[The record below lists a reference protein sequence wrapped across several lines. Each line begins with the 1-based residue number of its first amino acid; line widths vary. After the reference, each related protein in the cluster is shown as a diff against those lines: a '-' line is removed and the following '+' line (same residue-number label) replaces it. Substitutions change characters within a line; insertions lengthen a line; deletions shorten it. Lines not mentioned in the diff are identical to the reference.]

1 MKMISNAIIP
11 VPVRLY
17 GIFYLHFIP
26 VYRGKGGGLA
36 CGSLFFWRL
45 DVQRET
51 VPSVIGNS
59 IGRDRT
65 FSKDLDLKKKEN
77 QAGSLLLGSRR
88 ESVIMTPGA
97 IAVIIST
104 PYPINFWP
112 FFFFF
117 SSFLEWRMEGTR
129 RIETKDIYTHKRA
142 TSYRSIGLWNTA
154 IPVGL
159 RAVRPLLSVKV
170 QSNKNSW
177 NLHINQWWREESHST
192 PSWILNAL
200 ARSAQ
205 CYAVHYCIAPI
216 IIKKWSVTNVVITA
230 PYNGAIIRW
239 CWEAGW
245 MVGGLTLVVVYSAR
259 LITSLFFRHDK
270 NGISWKK
277 KLAGGRSFGERWI
290 STS

>member
-1 MKMISNAIIP
+1 
-11 VPVRLY
+11 
-17 GIFYLHFIP
+17 
-26 VYRGKGGGLA
+26 
-36 CGSLFFWRL
+36 
-45 DVQRET
+45 
-51 VPSVIGNS
+51 
-59 IGRDRT
+59 
-65 FSKDLDLKKKEN
+65 
-77 QAGSLLLGSRR
+77 
-88 ESVIMTPGA
+88 MTPGA
-97 IAVIIST
+97 RAVIIST

-277 KLAGGRSFGERWI
+277 AGRGSIIRWKMDLYLVVICLLLTRTFPTILISIIISVVVVIIERDVYSSLSLSLWMRWNGVL
-290 STS
+290 

>member
-1 MKMISNAIIP
+1 
-11 VPVRLY
+11 
-17 GIFYLHFIP
+17 
-26 VYRGKGGGLA
+26 
-36 CGSLFFWRL
+36 
-45 DVQRET
+45 
-51 VPSVIGNS
+51 
-59 IGRDRT
+59 
-65 FSKDLDLKKKEN
+65 
-77 QAGSLLLGSRR
+77 
-88 ESVIMTPGA
+88 MTPGA
-97 IAVIIST
+97 RAVIIST

-277 KLAGGRSFGERWI
+277 SWPGVDHSVKDGSLPRSNMPVTNSHIPNHSHFYYHQRRCRHHWEGCI
-290 STS
+290 

>member
-1 MKMISNAIIP
+1 
-11 VPVRLY
+11 
-17 GIFYLHFIP
+17 
-26 VYRGKGGGLA
+26 
-36 CGSLFFWRL
+36 
-45 DVQRET
+45 
-51 VPSVIGNS
+51 
-59 IGRDRT
+59 
-65 FSKDLDLKKKEN
+65 
-77 QAGSLLLGSRR
+77 
-88 ESVIMTPGA
+88 MTPGA
-97 IAVIIST
+97 RAVIIST

-245 MVGGLTLVVVYSAR
+245 MVGGLTLVVVGKKAGRGSIIRWKMDLYLVVICLLLTRTFPTILISIIISVVVVIIERDVYS
-259 LITSLFFRHDK
+259 SLSLSLNAMKRRSINHFENRFAEK
-270 NGISWKK
+270 KIS
-277 KLAGGRSFGERWI
+277 AGAKVSHRRFIRSP
-290 STS
+290 S